1 MKRPRIAVVG
11 SLNQDLV
18 VSVERMPLAGETLTG
33 ESIHYIPGGK
43 GANQAIACARLG
55 AHVDMIGAV
64 GDDSF
69 GRSILA
75 ELAANE
81 VSTGTVSRL
90 ANTPTGIASIIHT
103 KQDNCIVIVQ
113 GANGKVSAE
122 LVEQFADNIREA
134 DILLVQLE
142 IPLDAVETALRI
154 ARSAGVRTVLNPA
167 PARSLTPEILA
178 LADYFTPNETEF
190 AFYRESLP
198 RPTADGGTRAA
209 GSPLD
214 RQLSG
219 GHDTANKSRV
229 GGEPAEGNSLE
240 ADWQAGLA
248 EWARHYGHTVVLTRG
263 REGASYLQD
272 GEPITVPAPIVQ
284 AVDTTGAGDCL
295 NGALGFGL
303 ASGWSLEQSLRFA
316 VRAASLSV
324 TKFGAQAGMPT
335 FREVQP

>member
-11 SLNQDLV
+11 SLNLDLV
-18 VSVERMPLAGETLTG
+18 VSAERMPQAGETITG

-43 GANQAIACARLG
+43 GANQAVACARLG

-69 GRSILA
+69 GSSMLA
-75 ELAANE
+75 ELEKNG

-90 ANTPTGIASIIHT
+90 TNTPTGIASILHT
-103 KQDNCIVIVQ
+103 RQDNCIVIVP
-113 GANGKVSAE
+113 GANGKVTPG
-122 LVEQFADNIREA
+122 LVEQAAETIRQA

-142 IPLDAVETALRI
+142 IPLDAVEAALRI

-167 PARSLTPEILA
+167 PARNLPAELLE

-190 AFYRESLP
+190 AFYRESIP
-198 RPTADGGTRAA
+198 
-209 GSPLD
+209 
-214 RQLSG
+214 
-219 GHDTANKSRV
+219 ANSTPP
-229 GGEPAEGNSLE
+229 EAE
-240 ADWQAGLA
+240 ADWQNGLA
-248 EWARHYGHTVVLTRG
+248 EWARHYGHTVILTRG

-272 GEPITVPAPIVQ
+272 GSSVTIPAPIVQ

-335 FREVQP
+335 FSEVNL